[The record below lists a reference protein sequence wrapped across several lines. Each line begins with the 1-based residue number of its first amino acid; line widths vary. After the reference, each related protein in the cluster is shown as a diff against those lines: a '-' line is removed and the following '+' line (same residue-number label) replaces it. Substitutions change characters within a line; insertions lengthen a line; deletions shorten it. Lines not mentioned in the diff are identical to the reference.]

1 MLGMARR
8 AFEIGEKVAVRVHV
22 QGIRARRA
30 RYPDNSPKA
39 AKAVHMA
46 GEGRLSGSFLCPD
59 EAQAPERYPVPERL
73 HLELH
78 ALRSQLESTVSPG
91 GLIGVSLRMRTI
103 HNLIGKAG
111 DHTFSVIILGETGTG
126 KELVARCI
134 HNSGSRKHSPFV
146 AVDCSSL
153 TPALIESEL
162 FGHVRGAFTGADT
175 NKKGL
180 VEAADTGTLFLDE
193 IGELPRELQAKLL
206 RVIQEHEVRPVGST
220 DAKLVNARFIAATHR
235 DLNHAVEE
243 GAFRGDLYYRLNVF
257 PIKMPPLRERKEDI
271 PLLVTAFLTKHA
283 DSMRPI
289 ETICQDFWR
298 SVMSRDWPGNVRE
311 LENFVARSIAL
322 GSGQTLR
329 DEDGCLI
336 PEDIGNNTLAETDT
350 HRLDSI
356 ERYTIVKAL
365 KETKGDK
372 IAAARILG
380 IGKTTI
386 YRKLRQYSQ
395 NPI

>member
-1 MLGMARR
+1 MTVGSRSPEDLLCADE
-8 AFEIGEKVAVRVHV
+8 AH
-22 QGIRARRA
+22 
-30 RYPDNSPKA
+30 SPKPQP
-39 AKAVHMA
+39 
-46 GEGRLSGSFLCPD
+46 GSQLPSMEFH
-59 EAQAPERYPVPERL
+59 E
-73 HLELH
+73 
-78 ALRSQLESTVSPG
+78 LRSRLESTVSPG

-103 HNLIGKAG
+103 HDLICKATN
-111 DHTFSVIILGETGTG
+111 HTFPVLILGETGTG

-134 HNSGSRKHSPFV
+134 HNSGSRQHASFV

-153 TPALIESEL
+153 TPTLIESEL
-162 FGHVRGAFTGADT
+162 FGHIRGAFTGADT

-206 RVIQEHEVRPVGST
+206 RVIQEREVRPVGST
-220 DAKLVNARFIAATHR
+220 EAKPINTRFIAATHR
-235 DLNHAVEE
+235 DLKHAVDD
-243 GAFRGDLYYRLNVF
+243 GAFRRDLYYRLNVF
-257 PIKMPPLRERKEDI
+257 PIELPPLRERKVDI

-298 SVMSRDWPGNVRE
+298 SVMSHDWPGNVRE
-311 LENFVARSIAL
+311 LENFVARCIAR
-322 GSGQTLR
+322 GSGATLR
-329 DEDGCLI
+329 DEDGCL
-336 PEDIGNNTLAETDT
+336 PTGEIGNFALAEKDT
-350 HRLDSI
+350 HRLDVL
-356 ERYTIVKAL
+356 ERYAIVKVL
-365 KETKGDK
+365 EETKGDK

-386 YRKLRQYSQ
+386 YRKLRKYSQ

>member
-1 MLGMARR
+1 MA
-8 AFEIGEKVAVRVHV
+8 
-22 QGIRARRA
+22 
-30 RYPDNSPKA
+30 D
-39 AKAVHMA
+39 
-46 GEGRLSGSFLCPD
+46 EGRLSESCLRAD
-59 EAQAPERYPVPERL
+59 EARASEQYSEPEQL
-73 HLELH
+73 NLELD
-78 ALRSQLESTVSPG
+78 ALRSQLDSTVSPG

-103 HNLIGKAG
+103 HNLIGKAR
-111 DHTFSVIILGETGTG
+111 DHTFPVIILGETGTG

-134 HNSGSRKHSPFV
+134 HSSGPRKHCAFV

-153 TPALIESEL
+153 TPNLIESEL
-162 FGHVRGAFTGADT
+162 FGHTRGAFTGADT
-175 NKKGL
+175 NKRGL

-206 RVIQEHEVRPVGST
+206 RVIQEHEVRPLGST
-220 DAKLVNARFIAATHR
+220 DAKPVNARFMAATHR
-235 DLNHAVEE
+235 DLKHAVDE
-243 GAFRGDLYYRLNVF
+243 GAFRSDLYYRLNVF
-257 PIKMPPLRERKEDI
+257 PIEMPPLRERKGDI

-289 ETICQDFWR
+289 GTICQGFWR
-298 SVMSRDWPGNVRE
+298 SVMSHDWPGNVRE
-311 LENFVARSIAL
+311 LENFVARCIAL
-322 GSGQTLR
+322 GSGPTLR

-336 PEDIGNNTLAETDT
+336 PEEIGNNTLAETDT
-350 HRLDSI
+350 HRLASI

-365 KETKGDK
+365 KETNGDK

-395 NPI
+395 NPS

>member
-1 MLGMARR
+1 MGNGSRL
-8 AFEIGEKVAVRVHV
+8 
-22 QGIRARRA
+22 
-30 RYPDNSPKA
+30 P
-39 AKAVHMA
+39 
-46 GEGRLSGSFLCPD
+46 EGFLCAD
-59 EAQAPERYPVPERL
+59 EAHPLKPQPGSQPL
-73 HLELH
+73 SLELH
-78 ALRSQLESTVSPG
+78 ELRSQLEFTVSPG

-103 HNLIGKAG
+103 HSLIGKAR
-111 DHTFSVIILGETGTG
+111 DHTFPVIILGETGTG

-134 HNSGSRKHSPFV
+134 HNSGPRKHSAFV

-153 TPALIESEL
+153 TPTLIESEL
-162 FGHVRGAFTGADT
+162 FGYTRGAFTGADT

-206 RVIQEHEVRPVGST
+206 RVIQEREVRPVGST
-220 DAKLVNARFIAATHR
+220 NAKPVNARFIAATHR
-235 DLNHAVEE
+235 DLKHAVDE
-243 GAFRGDLYYRLNVF
+243 GTFRRDLYYRLNVF
-257 PIKMPPLRERKEDI
+257 PIEMPPLRERKGDI
-271 PLLVTAFLTKHA
+271 PLLVTAFLAKHA

-298 SVMSRDWPGNVRE
+298 SVMSRDWAGNVRE
-311 LENFVARSIAL
+311 LENFVARCIAL
-322 GSGQTLR
+322 GSGPTLR
-329 DEDGCLI
+329 DEDSCLV
-336 PEDIGNNTLAETDT
+336 PEEIGNNTLAETDT

>member
-1 MLGMARR
+1 MTGGGPL
-8 AFEIGEKVAVRVHV
+8 FE
-22 QGIRARRA
+22 
-30 RYPDNSPKA
+30 
-39 AKAVHMA
+39 
-46 GEGRLSGSFLCPD
+46 SFLCAD
-59 EAQAPERYPVPERL
+59 EGQASDQNAGPETL
-73 HLELH
+73 NLEVH
-78 ALRSQLESTVSPG
+78 ALRSELESTASPG

-103 HNLIGKAG
+103 HNLIGKAKN
-111 DHTFSVIILGETGTG
+111 HTFPVLILGETGTG

-134 HNSGSRKHSPFV
+134 HSSGSRKHAAFV

-153 TPALIESEL
+153 TPTLIESEL

-180 VEAADTGTLFLDE
+180 VEVADAGTLFLDE

-206 RVIQEHEVRPVGST
+206 RVTQEHEVRPVGST
-220 DAKLVNARFIAATHR
+220 DSKQVNARFIAATNR
-235 DLNHAVEE
+235 DLKHAVDE
-243 GAFRGDLYYRLNVF
+243 GEFRRDLYYRLNVF
-257 PIKMPPLRERKEDI
+257 PIKMPPLRERKVDI
-271 PLLVTAFLTKHA
+271 PLLVTAFLTKYS
-283 DSMRPI
+283 DPMRPI

-298 SVMSRDWPGNVRE
+298 AVMSRDWPGNVRE
-311 LENFVARSIAL
+311 LENFVARCIAL
-322 GSGQTLR
+322 GSGPTLR
-329 DEDGCLI
+329 DEDGCRI
-336 PEDIGNNTLAETDT
+336 PEEIGNNTLAETDT

-356 ERYTIVKAL
+356 ERYTIVRAL

>member
-1 MLGMARR
+1 
-8 AFEIGEKVAVRVHV
+8 
-22 QGIRARRA
+22 
-30 RYPDNSPKA
+30 
-39 AKAVHMA
+39 MA

-59 EAQAPERYPVPERL
+59 EAQAPERYPGPERL

-126 KELVARCI
+126 KELVARCV

-153 TPALIESEL
+153 TPTLIESEL

-220 DAKLVNARFIAATHR
+220 DAKPVNARFIAATHR
-235 DLNHAVEE
+235 DLSHAVEE

-257 PIKMPPLRERKEDI
+257 PIKMPHCVSEK
-271 PLLVTAFLTKHA
+271 
-283 DSMRPI
+283 
-289 ETICQDFWR
+289 
-298 SVMSRDWPGNVRE
+298 
-311 LENFVARSIAL
+311 
-322 GSGQTLR
+322 
-329 DEDGCLI
+329 
-336 PEDIGNNTLAETDT
+336 
-350 HRLDSI
+350 
-356 ERYTIVKAL
+356 
-365 KETKGDK
+365 
-372 IAAARILG
+372 RI
-380 IGKTTI
+380 
-386 YRKLRQYSQ
+386 SHSS
-395 NPI
+395 

>member
-1 MLGMARR
+1 MADGSRL
-8 AFEIGEKVAVRVHV
+8 
-22 QGIRARRA
+22 
-30 RYPDNSPKA
+30 P
-39 AKAVHMA
+39 
-46 GEGRLSGSFLCPD
+46 EGFLCAD
-59 EAQAPERYPVPERL
+59 EAHPRKPRPGSQPRS
-73 HLELH
+73 LELH
-78 ALRSQLESTVSPG
+78 ELRSQLESTASPG

-103 HNLIGKAG
+103 HNLIAKAK
-111 DHTFSVIILGETGTG
+111 DHTFPVIILGETGTG

-134 HNSGSRKHSPFV
+134 HSSGSRKHGAFV
-146 AVDCSSL
+146 AVDCSCL
-153 TPALIESEL
+153 TPTLIESEL
-162 FGHVRGAFTGADT
+162 FGHTRGAFTGADT
-175 NKKGL
+175 TKKGL
-180 VEAADTGTLFLDE
+180 VEAADAGTLFLDE
-193 IGELPRELQAKLL
+193 LGELPKELQAKLL
-206 RVIQEHEVRPVGST
+206 RVIQEREVRPIGAT
-220 DAKLVNARFIAATHR
+220 DAKPINTRFIAATHR
-235 DLNHAVEE
+235 DLKHDVDV
-243 GAFRGDLYYRLNVF
+243 GTFREDLYYRLNVF
-257 PIKMPPLRERKEDI
+257 PIKMPPLRERKVDI
-271 PLLVTAFLTKHA
+271 PLLVRAFLTKHA

-298 SVMSRDWPGNVRE
+298 AVMSRDWPGNVRE
-311 LENFVARSIAL
+311 LENFVTRCIAL
-322 GSGQTLR
+322 GFGPTLR

-336 PEDIGNNTLAETDT
+336 PEEIGNNTLAETDT

>member
-1 MLGMARR
+1 MACERR
-8 AFEIGEKVAVRVHV
+8 
-22 QGIRARRA
+22 
-30 RYPDNSPKA
+30 S
-39 AKAVHMA
+39 
-46 GEGRLSGSFLCPD
+46 SGSLLCGD
-59 EAQAPERYPVPERL
+59 ERQAPEQNPRPEPVN
-73 HLELH
+73 LELH
-78 ALRSQLESTVSPG
+78 ALRSQLESTVNPG

-103 HNLIGKAG
+103 HNLIGKAR
-111 DHTFSVIILGETGTG
+111 DHTFPVIILGETGSG
-126 KELVARCI
+126 KELAARCI
-134 HNSGSRKHSPFV
+134 HNSSSRKHAAFV

-153 TPALIESEL
+153 TPTLIESEL
-162 FGHVRGAFTGADT
+162 FGYIRGAFTGADT

-180 VEAADTGTLFLDE
+180 VEAAEAGTLFLDE

-206 RVIQEHEVRPVGST
+206 RVIQEREVRPVGAT
-220 DAKLVNARFIAATHR
+220 DANPINTRFIVATNR
-235 DLNHAVEE
+235 DLKHDVDA
-243 GAFRGDLYYRLNVF
+243 GAFREDLYYRLNVF

-289 ETICQDFWR
+289 ETIHQDFWR

-311 LENFVARSIAL
+311 LENFVVRSIAL
-322 GSGQTLR
+322 GSGPTLR
-329 DEDGCLI
+329 DEDGYLI
-336 PEDIGNNTLAETDT
+336 LGEIGNNADT
-350 HRLDSI
+350 HRLAAM

-365 KETKGDK
+365 EETKGDK
-372 IAAARILG
+372 TAAARILG

>member
-1 MLGMARR
+1 MA
-8 AFEIGEKVAVRVHV
+8 
-22 QGIRARRA
+22 
-30 RYPDNSPKA
+30 S
-39 AKAVHMA
+39 
-46 GEGRLSGSFLCPD
+46 EGRLSESSVCAV
-59 EAQAPERYPVPERL
+59 ESQAPEQCNGSEPL
-73 HLELH
+73 NLELH
-78 ALRSQLESTVSPG
+78 ALRNQLESTVSPE
-91 GLIGVSLRMRTI
+91 GLIGASLRMGTI
-103 HNLIGKAG
+103 HNLIGKAR
-111 DHTFSVIILGETGTG
+111 DHTFPVLILGETGTG

-134 HNSGSRKHSPFV
+134 HNSGSRKHSPFI

-153 TPALIESEL
+153 TPTLIESEL
-162 FGHVRGAFTGADT
+162 FGHIRGAFTGADT

-206 RVIQEHEVRPVGST
+206 RAIQEKEVRPVGST
-220 DAKLVNARFIAATHR
+220 DAKPVKARFIAATHR
-235 DLNHAVEE
+235 DLNHAVDE

-298 SVMSRDWPGNVRE
+298 SVMSRDWAGNVRE
-311 LENFVARSIAL
+311 LENFVARCIAL
-322 GSGQTLR
+322 GSGPTLR

-336 PEDIGNNTLAETDT
+336 PEEIGNNTLAETDT

-356 ERYTIVKAL
+356 ERSTIVKAL

-386 YRKLRQYSQ
+386 YRKLRQYAQ
-395 NPI
+395 NPV